1 MSQSPES
8 ARYGGPERRTR
19 ALYVTANTEYHFKEG
34 VCVAV
39 RDRGTKNW
47 FLAHPALRRPVSG
60 SVRFNKNLEAYPTL
74 ESPRVGEGLFF
85 GCDGPD
91 VVTSNLLSIGR
102 PEKTTVTAYP
112 V

>member
-1 MSQSPES
+1 MKEPPQP
-8 ARYGGPERRTR
+8 ADYAGPERRNR
-19 ALYVTANTEYHFKEG
+19 AMYVTANTEYHFRDG

-39 RDRGTKNW
+39 RDRETRSW
-47 FLAHPALRRPVSG
+47 LLTHPALRRPLSG
-60 SVRFNKNLEAYPTL
+60 SVRFNRNLEAYPTL

-85 GCDGPD
+85 GAGGPD